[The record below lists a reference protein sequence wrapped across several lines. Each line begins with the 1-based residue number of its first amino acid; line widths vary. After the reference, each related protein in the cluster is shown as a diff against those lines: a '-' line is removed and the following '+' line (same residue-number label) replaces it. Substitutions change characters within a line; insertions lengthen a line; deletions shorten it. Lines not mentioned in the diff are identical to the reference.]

1 MHRNHG
7 SHKHSHRRLRRK
19 RQRYVSGDRGSCE
32 LPEGCKSPR
41 PSAHLPLRIS
51 QLQPYRSGS
60 RKELQPMINFS
71 SKSPSSQQGTARYTL
86 FLVLGCV
93 TLLAL
98 GCGNSSTTPVPG
110 RHLLTITLQPATA
123 EATAPTGTLPFT
135 ASGTFDQPPA
145 TEDNLAVQW
154 TSSDPSVATIDS
166 TGTATCVA
174 VGGPVTIMASSSQK
188 SGTAQLDC
196 VSVPQ
201 VGSGNC
207 AYMCGGTRCGA
218 LTGYC
223 SL

>member
-1 MHRNHG
+1 
-7 SHKHSHRRLRRK
+7 
-19 RQRYVSGDRGSCE
+19 
-32 LPEGCKSPR
+32 
-41 PSAHLPLRIS
+41 
-51 QLQPYRSGS
+51 
-60 RKELQPMINFS
+60 MINAF

-223 SL
+223 SLSTGNACKQVYDPGQCPQGKPAGQTATDPCGVGVDTTRSCTN